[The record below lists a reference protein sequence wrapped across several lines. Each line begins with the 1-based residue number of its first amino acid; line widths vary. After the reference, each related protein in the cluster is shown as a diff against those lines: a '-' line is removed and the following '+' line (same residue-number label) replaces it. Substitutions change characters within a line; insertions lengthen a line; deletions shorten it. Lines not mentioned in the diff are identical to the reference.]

1 MDKILSSYCDIR
13 VDTLKQMTEKRN
25 ENENVII
32 NVDINHVQK
41 GDNENKKEKNRYVAE
56 DDIHNNV
63 TNTITLEDDYLWG
76 AEIKVNYHSTK
87 NILEVGDCNKT
98 DEDCKRAGVNQRI
111 GKKKGKTVRE
121 KRNGKSNVGINMI
134 TR

>member
-1 MDKILSSYCDIR
+1 
-13 VDTLKQMTEKRN
+13 MTEKRN
-25 ENENVII
+25 ENEYVII
-32 NVDINHVQK
+32 NDDINTIQE
-41 GDNENKKEKNRYVAE
+41 GDNENKNKKNRYVAE
-56 DDIHNNV
+56 DDVHNNV
-63 TNTITLEDDYLWG
+63 ANAITLGNDYLLG
-76 AEIKVNYHSTK
+76 AEIKVNYYNTK

-111 GKKKGKTVRE
+111 GKKKGKTVQE